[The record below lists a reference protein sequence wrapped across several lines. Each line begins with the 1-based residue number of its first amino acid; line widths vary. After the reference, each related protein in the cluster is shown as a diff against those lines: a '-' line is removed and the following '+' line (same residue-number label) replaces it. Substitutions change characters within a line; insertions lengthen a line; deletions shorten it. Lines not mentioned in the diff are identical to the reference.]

1 LNCVALGEAAYNEA
15 REEAITLEDR
25 IVVIGLEYADLDK
38 EQNAICE
45 QLKEMQKGGS
55 MSFWPKPILHPDRP
69 PCNGPTMIVI
79 KSCGLCG
86 QWYHCWDIV
95 VTSCL
100 HTYHPTCLSEHLKMN
115 NRCKVCNQTLHPY
128 WWSNWDFKDL
138 DDDLTC
144 MVQEMG
150 LEEE

>member
-1 LNCVALGEAAYNEA
+1 
-15 REEAITLEDR
+15 
-25 IVVIGLEYADLDK
+25 
-38 EQNAICE
+38 
-45 QLKEMQKGGS
+45 
-55 MSFWPKPILHPDRP
+55 
-69 PCNGPTMIVI
+69 
-79 KSCGLCG
+79 
-86 QWYHCWDIV
+86 
-95 VTSCL
+95 L